1 MTTDR
6 CPMVGFYFISQLNCI
21 FSPPQYFPIFTSSRL
36 QVLFKR
42 VRILITTSFLATRAL
57 GWLTWMRALGVEQR
71 SKENGIHQVSTSP
84 LILGT
89 SFSGLSM
96 LNNKLVIVWNEV
108 SMA

>member
-1 MTTDR
+1 
-6 CPMVGFYFISQLNCI
+6 MVRFYFISLLNCT
-21 FSPPQYFPIFTSSRL
+21 FSPHYFPIFSSSRL

-42 VRILITTSFLATRAL
+42 VLILITTPSSYTRFGLVDLDEGA
-57 GWLTWMRALGVEQR
+57 GSR
-71 SKENGIHQVSTSP
+71 TSVDREWHTSSIYIP